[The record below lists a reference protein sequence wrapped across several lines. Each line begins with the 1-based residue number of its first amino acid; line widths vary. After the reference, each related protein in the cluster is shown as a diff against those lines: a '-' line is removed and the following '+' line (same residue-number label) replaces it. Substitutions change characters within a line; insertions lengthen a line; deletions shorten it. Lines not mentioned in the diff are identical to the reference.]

1 MFHFHSP
8 VAKQKGSM
16 PHHSMAV
23 NNIIIFNYP
32 WIIGAFRL
40 IVASHPIAFA
50 KGKKFQ
56 NLFKWKGNRAV
67 FKQIIS
73 PLPKKFSLSLTR
85 RRVLKNQRRRRRQIS
100 LFIANIKMF
109 TLERVPA
116 NRESNNNRNIN
127 SIMITRQD
135 ELEIQYSGSGSFL
148 LGSRGPS
155 SRVGLW
161 VFEFVARA
169 ADVAYPLVC
178 RSIPTGAFHSWHFA
192 YSLTT

>member
-50 KGKKFQ
+50 KEKKFQ
-56 NLFKWKGNRAV
+56 NLFKRKGNRAV

-73 PLPKKFSLSLTR
+73 PLPKKFSFIPWHDGACWKINGEDEDKFLFLLQILKCLHFNGYRQTGKATITGTLTR
-85 RRVLKNQRRRRRQIS
+85 
-100 LFIANIKMF
+100 
-109 TLERVPA
+109 
-116 NRESNNNRNIN
+116 
-127 SIMITRQD
+127 
-135 ELEIQYSGSGSFL
+135 
-148 LGSRGPS
+148 
-155 SRVGLW
+155 LW
-161 VFEFVARA
+161 
-169 ADVAYPLVC
+169 
-178 RSIPTGAFHSWHFA
+178 
-192 YSLTT
+192 

>member
-50 KGKKFQ
+50 KEKKFQ
-56 NLFKWKGNRAV
+56 NLFKRKGNRAV

-135 ELEIQYSGSGSFL
+135 GSWKFSTRARVLFCWDLEALVQELGFGSL
-148 LGSRGPS
+148 S
-155 SRVGLW
+155 SSHVQRM
-161 VFEFVARA
+161 
-169 ADVAYPLVC
+169 
-178 RSIPTGAFHSWHFA
+178 
-192 YSLTT
+192 